1 MGAGWRGK
9 TERRGEGGKVVVVEE
24 RRLGWVGSQMETQL
38 FREGQTFR
46 CGVKLSRYRRAKA
59 SPALARKAL
68 P

>member
-1 MGAGWRGK
+1 M
-9 TERRGEGGKVVVVEE
+9 VVVEE